1 MGKKIFIVTSVIY
14 SSYDDDLWQN
24 CKAFSN
30 EKVARE
36 YFKQEERELLSY
48 MKGEDTAYNPDE
60 LYPVDVDKKDDK
72 TTYFRDSDEDR
83 VKSEVKI
90 YRFEF

>member
-30 EKVARE
+30 
-36 YFKQEERELLSY
+36 
-48 MKGEDTAYNPDE
+48 
-60 LYPVDVDKKDDK
+60 
-72 TTYFRDSDEDR
+72 
-83 VKSEVKI
+83 
-90 YRFEF
+90 

>member
-1 MGKKIFIVTSVIY
+1 
-14 SSYDDDLWQN
+14 
-24 CKAFSN
+24 
-30 EKVARE
+30 
-36 YFKQEERELLSY
+36 